1 MNIKSNRS
9 LLTVL
14 IILLSINYCYAQP
27 LLISTAQGKNCRI
40 DISSGPVSNNF
51 FGVSLN
57 STWVTAQLMSVFDTA
72 SVVCIDRDQLIKNL
86 PKSLRLTSPTS
97 SKIISFNS
105 SVILTFELDEMFKG
119 GNVSINFPFTYA
131 SSKTALADP
140 NAIQE
145 FPFKRPKNFAFSMD
159 VKDSII
165 VHKIPPRIIVTS
177 PENIDEGLKPIVDTP
192 NIKIQIYALDAV
204 GIERVTINSIPA
216 IQVNDTAFFANIS
229 LKVGFEN
236 PITVVAFDKK
246 GLFSNKQ
253 FSVECKK
260 PDVTMVISGYDVL
273 PSKNRK
279 PSDID
284 IEIPE
289 IPASNPNRFALII
302 GNEDYSTFQTSL
314 KTESNVEYAIH
325 DAEIFKEYALKI
337 IGIPADNIIMVT
349 NAKAIEMHQAIDQTI
364 NIIKNM
370 QGKAELF
377 VYYAGHGFPD
387 EQTKEP
393 FLIPVDVTGTGLQ
406 YAIKQ
411 TDFFKKITEFP
422 SKRVVVFLD
431 ACFSGGGRNQGLL
444 ASRGVKIKPKENAL
458 KGNMVVFSASSGEQ
472 SSLPYKEKQHGLF
485 TYFLLKKL
493 KETQGDIN
501 FKDLADY
508 LTFEIPVRS
517 VMINNK
523 EQNPQTRVSYE
534 LGDSWQSW
542 TIR

>member
-1 MNIKSNRS
+1 M
-9 LLTVL
+9 
-14 IILLSINYCYAQP
+14 
-27 LLISTAQGKNCRI
+27 
-40 DISSGPVSNNF
+40 
-51 FGVSLN
+51 
-57 STWVTAQLMSVFDTA
+57 FDTT
-72 SVVCIDRDQLIKNL
+72 SVVCIDRDQLIQNL
-86 PKSLRLTSPTS
+86 PKSLRLISPTG

-105 SVILTFELDEMFKG
+105 SVILTFEIDEMFQG

-131 SSKTALADP
+131 SSKIDSNDP

-145 FPFKRPKNFAFSMD
+145 FPFKRPKNFAFSMN
-159 VKDSII
+159 VSDSII
-165 VHKIPPRIIVTS
+165 VHKIAPRIIVTS
-177 PENIDEGLKPIVDTP
+177 PAGIEEGLKPIVDTP

-204 GIERVTINSIPA
+204 GIDRITINNIPA
-216 IQVNDTAFFANIS
+216 IQTNDTAFFADIS

-236 PITVVAFDKK
+236 PITVIAFDKK
-246 GLFSNKQ
+246 GLSTNKQ
-253 FSVECKK
+253 FAIVCKK
-260 PDVTMVISGYDVL
+260 PDVTMVVSAPL
-273 PSKNRK
+273 SRNRK

-284 IEIPE
+284 FDIPD
-289 IPASNPNRFALII
+289 ITTPNPNRFALII

-337 IGIPADNIIMVT
+337 FGIPSDNIIMVT
-349 NAKAIEMHQAIDQTI
+349 NAKAIEMHQALDQTI

-370 QGKAELF
+370 QGKAELY

-393 FLIPVDVTGTGLQ
+393 YLIPVDVTGTGLQ

-411 TDFFKKITEFP
+411 SDFFKRITEYP
-422 SKRVVVFLD
+422 TKRVIVFLD

-444 ASRGVKIKPKENAL
+444 ATRGVKIKPKENLL
-458 KGNMVVFSASSGEQ
+458 KGNLVVFSASSGEQ
-472 SSLPYKEKQHGLF
+472 SSLPYKEKQHGLY

-493 KETQGDIN
+493 KETKGVIN
-501 FKDLADY
+501 LKDMSDY
-508 LTFEIPVRS
+508 LTFEIPIRS

-534 LGDSWQSW
+534 LGDSWKIW
-542 TIR
+542 TFK